1 MSYEHISLLVRSYIY
16 NYSFSIRVTRKAMD
30 EKLCRRIDEV
40 IYREREHMRNSL
52 YGFMYKEKGG

>member
-1 MSYEHISLLVRSYIY
+1 
-16 NYSFSIRVTRKAMD
+16 MD